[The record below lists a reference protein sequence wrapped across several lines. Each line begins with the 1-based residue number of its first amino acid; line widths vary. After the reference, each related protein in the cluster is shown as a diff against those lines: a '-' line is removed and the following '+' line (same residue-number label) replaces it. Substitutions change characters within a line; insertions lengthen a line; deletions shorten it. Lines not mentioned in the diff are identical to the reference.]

1 MKFKEYKNTDEYK
14 MADVLEVYSE
24 KTGLEYDVDDY
35 SDEELDELEVV
46 HTSGCGTWLSVT
58 LKG

>member
-14 MADVLEVYSE
+14 MADVLELYSE
-24 KTGLEYDVDDY
+24 KTGLEYDCNDY

-46 HTSGCGTWLSVT
+46 RTSGCGAWLSVT

>member
-14 MADVLEVYSE
+14 MADVLELYSE
-24 KTGLEYDVDDY
+24 KTGLEYDCNDY

-46 HTSGCGTWLSVT
+46 RTSGCGTWLSVT

>member
-1 MKFKEYKNTDEYK
+1 MKLKEYKNTDEYK
-14 MADVLEVYSE
+14 MADVLELYSE
-24 KTGLEYDVDDY
+24 ETGLEYDNDDY